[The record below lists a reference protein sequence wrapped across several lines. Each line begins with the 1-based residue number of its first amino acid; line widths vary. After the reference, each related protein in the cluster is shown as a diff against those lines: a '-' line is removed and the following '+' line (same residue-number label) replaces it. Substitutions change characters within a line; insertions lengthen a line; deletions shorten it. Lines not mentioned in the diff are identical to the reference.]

1 MDRGKYQ
8 SLHTFMRSC
17 FKDAPH
23 EVQHTER
30 VLWYALRIL
39 ATEKH
44 ADADVVIAAAI
55 LHDIGRQEPLGP
67 HAEVGSEKS
76 RLFLLQNGSPPG
88 KAEHVAQC
96 ILTHSYK
103 SKKIPQSLEAEIVF
117 DADKLD
123 VTGAIGV
130 ARAAFACQLAE
141 TPLFSLN
148 EEGYPRPGTKEE
160 EPSLL
165 REYHKKLKNLP
176 ARLYTKKGRKLAR
189 KNQRVMD
196 DFFEGLWREAKEN
209 YSKGLSLIRHYD

>member
-1 MDRGKYQ
+1 
-8 SLHTFMRSC
+8 MRRC
-17 FKDAPH
+17 FKDTPH
-23 EVQHTER
+23 EVWHTER
-30 VLWYALRIL
+30 VLCYALRLL
-39 ATEKH
+39 AVEKH

-67 HAEVGSEKS
+67 HAEIGSKKS
-76 RLFLLQNGSPPG
+76 RLFLLQNGYPAD

-103 SKKIPQSLEAEIVF
+103 SKKVPQSLEAEIVF

-130 ARAAFACQLAE
+130 ARAAFACQLAKA
-141 TPLFSLN
+141 PLFSLN
-148 EEGYPRPGTKEE
+148 EDGLPRPGTKGEE
-160 EPSLL
+160 SSLL
-165 REYHKKLKNLP
+165 REYHKKLKKLP
-176 ARLYTKKGRKLAR
+176 TRLYTKKAKKIAL